1 MHADDFHNI
10 IQTSIDAFLLVDLTG
25 TIIETNDT
33 YCRMVGYSSEQLIG
47 SHISTVD
54 AIENPEDVAARIANV
69 IKGKPQRFETVHR
82 HRDGSFIEIEASI
95 NSSE

>member
-1 MHADDFHNI
+1 MLHADDFHNI

-54 AIENPEDVAARIANV
+54 VLSLTKGIKIIEREDL
-69 IKGKPQRFETVHR
+69 
-82 HRDGSFIEIEASI
+82 
-95 NSSE
+95 